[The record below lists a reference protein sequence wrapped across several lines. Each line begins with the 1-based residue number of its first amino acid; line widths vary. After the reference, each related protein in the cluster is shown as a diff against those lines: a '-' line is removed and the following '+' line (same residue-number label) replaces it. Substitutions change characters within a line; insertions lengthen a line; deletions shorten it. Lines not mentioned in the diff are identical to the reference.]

1 VNVDT
6 AQSGTAAERLAAA
19 ESALESELT
28 RIVTS
33 GEYATW
39 FAKLA
44 SFRRYSPTNTLW
56 ILPQRPD
63 ATRVASY
70 RTWQQVDR
78 QVRKGE
84 RGIQIFH
91 PRPFWIDPATGDKV
105 NPPRTETDRARL
117 VRKVSFG
124 IGHVFDISQT
134 DGTPLP
140 SLERPAP
147 AVAPAAL
154 LAHLQQ
160 HCTDHHIEV
169 VDQALPS
176 ELRGYY
182 QRDSDRIVIHVECPP
197 GERAAVL
204 AHELAHRHDPELVRS
219 HTAGQRDYYR
229 HNRGDCEAVA
239 EASAHVVSA
248 RFGHD
253 ITGHAAGY
261 ITSWIDGDL
270 DRFRQLSER
279 VGQVTTQLVPPDRID
294 QHLTVAQARA
304 ADESR
309 NQGRGRSR

>member
-1 VNVDT
+1 MTTDT
-6 AQSGTAAERLAAA
+6 AKATHVPDRLAAA
-19 ESALESELT
+19 EAALEAELT

-33 GEYATW
+33 GQYANW
-39 FAKLA
+39 FAKMA

-56 ILPQRPD
+56 ILAQRPD

-70 RTWQQVDR
+70 RTWQHVDR

-105 NPPRTETDRARL
+105 APPRNELERARL

-124 IGHVFDISQT
+124 IGYVFDLAQT
-134 DGTPLP
+134 DGPPLP
-140 SLERPAP
+140 SLERPTP
-147 AVAPAAL
+147 AAAPAAL
-154 LAHLQQ
+154 LSHLER

-169 VDQALPS
+169 VDQALPT

-182 QRDSDRIVIHVECPP
+182 QRDTDRIVINRDCPP

-204 AHELAHRHDPELVRS
+204 AHELAHRHDPELLRA
-219 HTAGQRDYYR
+219 HTAGERGYYR

-248 RFGHD
+248 RFEHD

-261 ITSWIDGDL
+261 ITAWIDGDL
-270 DRFRQLSER
+270 DRFRQLNDR
-279 VGQVTTQLVPPDRID
+279 VGAVTAQLVPPDRID
-294 QHLTVAQARA
+294 QHLSLAHTRSSDQATHR
-304 ADESR
+304 
-309 NQGRGRSR
+309 RGRR